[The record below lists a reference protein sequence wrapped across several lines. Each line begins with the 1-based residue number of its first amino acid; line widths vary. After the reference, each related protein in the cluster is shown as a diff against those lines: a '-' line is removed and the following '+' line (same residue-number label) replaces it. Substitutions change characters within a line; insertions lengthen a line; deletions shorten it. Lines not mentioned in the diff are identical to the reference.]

1 MRTKSKYRNKK
12 TDGFDSK
19 KEARRA
25 AELRLLERQGVIKD
39 LRFQVSYELLPCQ
52 RGLDGMVI
60 ERAVVYRS
68 DFTYL
73 DSAGRTI
80 VEDVKGIRT
89 PLYIL
94 KRKLMLW
101 VHDIQITEI

>member
-25 AELRLLERQGVIKD
+25 AELRLLEKQGMIKS
-39 LRFQVSYELLPCQ
+39 LRFQVNYELLACQ

-60 ERAVVYRS
+60 ERTVMYRS
-68 DFTYL
+68 DFTYI
-73 DSAGRTI
+73 DSVGRTI
-80 VEDVKGIRT
+80 VEDVKGVRT

-101 VHDIQITEI
+101 VHGIQITEI